1 MGIKGYM
8 PSSEPAKAVMDLA
21 QQHNLSDNL
30 VPSLS
35 DAGDIVL
42 GVVCESQTQAF
53 EFGRI
58 FTACGPCSVE
68 RWGITQIFSFRNAR
82 ISRIGM
88 SGASSH

>member
-8 PSSEPAKAVMDLA
+8 PSNEPAKTVMDLA

-30 VPSLS
+30 VPALS

-58 FTACGPCSVE
+58 FTECGPFSVE
-68 RWGITQIFSFRNAR
+68 RWGVTQIFSFRNAR
-82 ISRIGM
+82 ISRIGIA
-88 SGASSH
+88 GAYTH